1 MKVVG
6 YNEDSSSVIVSNF
19 TWATATT
26 PSSEALFWLSRMA
39 IKTEDERAPRH
50 MSMPPPDLR
59 RHRTAADH
67 FKGGGREKFCAAVA
81 GATAGGVGVIVGQ
94 PFDMLKVQNPGKGGW
109 MILFHKHTESEK
121 ADNTHRER

>member
-1 MKVVG
+1 
-6 YNEDSSSVIVSNF
+6 
-19 TWATATT
+19 
-26 PSSEALFWLSRMA
+26 MA

-67 FKGGGREKFCAAVA
+67 FRGAGGREQFSAAVA

-94 PFDMLKVQNPGKGGW
+94 PFDMLKVQNPGKGGR
-109 MILFHKHTESEK
+109 MILLY
-121 ADNTHRER
+121 